1 MVSENTTPNYPEAS
15 WIAKCGGNFP
25 SKVQWL
31 YKKLNGNAVQ
41 KVNQIP
47 PLSTT
52 LYSVYS
58 TNVTVGSGL
67 TGQGIVINEQVSL
80 DWVKWAISKNVWNL
94 LYQSGKVNATSEG
107 VVLIENKIKEV
118 LDVAVTEGIFS
129 EYRLLGGTLY
139 RQQNNATFKFKAKL
153 TYSILN
159 ADIEGIVYN

>member
-1 MVSENTTPNYPEAS
+1 
-15 WIAKCGGNFP
+15 
-25 SKVQWL
+25 
-31 YKKLNGNAVQ
+31 
-41 KVNQIP
+41 
-47 PLSTT
+47 TT

-118 LDVAVTEGIFS
+118 LDVAVKEGIFS
-129 EYRLLGGTLY
+129 EYQLLGNTL
-139 RQQNNATFKFKAKL
+139 
-153 TYSILN
+153 
-159 ADIEGIVYN
+159 D

>member
-41 KVNQIP
+41 KVTQIP

-107 VVLIENKIKEV
+107 VVLIENKIKEFFGKEMLNHILHLQ
-118 LDVAVTEGIFS
+118 LDEQLLDKS
-129 EYRLLGGTLY
+129 E
-139 RQQNNATFKFKAKL
+139 KKPK
-153 TYSILN
+153 IK
-159 ADIEGIVYN
+159 I